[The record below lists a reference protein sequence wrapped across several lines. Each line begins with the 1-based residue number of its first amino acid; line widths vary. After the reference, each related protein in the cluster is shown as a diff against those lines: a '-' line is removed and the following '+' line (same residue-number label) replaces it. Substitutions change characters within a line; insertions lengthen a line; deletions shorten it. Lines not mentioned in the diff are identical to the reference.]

1 MFSFYYFIIR
11 RVRLSILFVRQI
23 STYQTLRSVKYSYY
37 LIIRTKPKIL
47 FDKLLFFLH
56 NFIDMNRKNE
66 KTLSVSEQYNVAK
79 AKKIAI
85 ILILLA
91 LVFLFFV
98 VSVFVGSGT
107 LSFKE
112 VFLAIFNKGSE
123 TARLI
128 VRRIRFPRVIAALIA
143 GGGLAVSGL
152 VMQTVLKNPL
162 ASPTTLGVSNA
173 AVFGANFAII
183 VVGAGA
189 FHSTH
194 GSWLSISNPYLVS
207 TFSFLSAIIAAG
219 SILLLAR
226 LKNLNASAI
235 VLAGVAVSAIFQAG
249 TTLIQ
254 YFASDTQVA
263 SAVYW
268 TFGDLGRASYKTD
281 LIMFI
286 VVAVSTLFFFL
297 KRWDFSAMSGGLAYA
312 KTLGVNT
319 RFMTIMSLLLASLIT
334 SVTVSFLG
342 IIGFVGLTAPQFMKR
357 IVGDDYRYLLP
368 SSFLAGALLLL
379 ISDILGR
386 LPIFGTSVPV
396 GVVTSLIGGPVFL
409 AILLRRKKN
418 ESENI

>member
-1 MFSFYYFIIR
+1 M
-11 RVRLSILFVRQI
+11 
-23 STYQTLRSVKYSYY
+23 
-37 LIIRTKPKIL
+37 

-56 NFIDMNRKNE
+56 NFIGMNRKNE

-297 KRWDFSAMSGGLAYA
+297 KRWDFSAMSGGIAYA

>member
-1 MFSFYYFIIR
+1 M
-11 RVRLSILFVRQI
+11 
-23 STYQTLRSVKYSYY
+23 
-37 LIIRTKPKIL
+37 

-128 VRRIRFPRVIAALIA
+128 VRRIRFPRAIAALIA

-297 KRWDFSAMSGGLAYA
+297 KRWDFSAMSGGIAYA

-319 RFMTIMSLLLASLIT
+319 RFMTIISLLLASLIT

>member
-1 MFSFYYFIIR
+1 M
-11 RVRLSILFVRQI
+11 
-23 STYQTLRSVKYSYY
+23 
-37 LIIRTKPKIL
+37 

-123 TARLI
+123 TVQLI

-297 KRWDFSAMSGGLAYA
+297 KRWDFSAMSGGIAYA

-319 RFMTIMSLLLASLIT
+319 RFMTIVSLLLASLIT

>member
-1 MFSFYYFIIR
+1 M
-11 RVRLSILFVRQI
+11 
-23 STYQTLRSVKYSYY
+23 
-37 LIIRTKPKIL
+37 

-85 ILILLA
+85 IFILLA

-342 IIGFVGLTAPQFMKR
+342 IIGFIGLTAPQFMKR
-357 IVGDDYRYLLP
+357 IVGDDYRFLLP

>member
-1 MFSFYYFIIR
+1 M
-11 RVRLSILFVRQI
+11 
-23 STYQTLRSVKYSYY
+23 
-37 LIIRTKPKIL
+37 
-47 FDKLLFFLH
+47 FDKRLFFLH

-79 AKKIAI
+79 AKKLAI

-357 IVGDDYRYLLP
+357 IVGDDYRFLLP

>member
-1 MFSFYYFIIR
+1 M
-11 RVRLSILFVRQI
+11 
-23 STYQTLRSVKYSYY
+23 
-37 LIIRTKPKIL
+37 

-297 KRWDFSAMSGGLAYA
+297 KRWDFSAMSGGIAYA

-357 IVGDDYRYLLP
+357 VVGDDYRYLLP

>member
-1 MFSFYYFIIR
+1 M
-11 RVRLSILFVRQI
+11 
-23 STYQTLRSVKYSYY
+23 
-37 LIIRTKPKIL
+37 

-91 LVFLFFV
+91 IVFLFFV

-297 KRWDFSAMSGGLAYA
+297 KRWDFSAMSGGIAYA

-396 GVVTSLIGGPVFL
+396 GVITSLIGGPVFL

>member
-1 MFSFYYFIIR
+1 M
-11 RVRLSILFVRQI
+11 
-23 STYQTLRSVKYSYY
+23 
-37 LIIRTKPKIL
+37 

-91 LVFLFFV
+91 IVFLFFV

-268 TFGDLGRASYKTD
+268 AFGDLGRASYKTD

>member
-1 MFSFYYFIIR
+1 M
-11 RVRLSILFVRQI
+11 
-23 STYQTLRSVKYSYY
+23 
-37 LIIRTKPKIL
+37 
-47 FDKLLFFLH
+47 FDKLVFFLH

-286 VVAVSTLFFFL
+286 VVAVSTLFFFS

>member
-1 MFSFYYFIIR
+1 M
-11 RVRLSILFVRQI
+11 
-23 STYQTLRSVKYSYY
+23 
-37 LIIRTKPKIL
+37 

-194 GSWLSISNPYLVS
+194 GSWLSISNPYLIS

-254 YFASDTQVA
+254 YFASDSQVA

-297 KRWDFSAMSGGLAYA
+297 KRWDFSAMSGGIAYA

-357 IVGDDYRYLLP
+357 IVGDDYRFLLP

>member
-1 MFSFYYFIIR
+1 M
-11 RVRLSILFVRQI
+11 
-23 STYQTLRSVKYSYY
+23 
-37 LIIRTKPKIL
+37 

-226 LKNLNASAI
+226 LKSLNASAI

-297 KRWDFSAMSGGLAYA
+297 KRWDFSAMSGGIAYA

>member
-1 MFSFYYFIIR
+1 M
-11 RVRLSILFVRQI
+11 
-23 STYQTLRSVKYSYY
+23 
-37 LIIRTKPKIL
+37 

-334 SVTVSFLG
+334 SITVSFLG

>member
-1 MFSFYYFIIR
+1 M
-11 RVRLSILFVRQI
+11 
-23 STYQTLRSVKYSYY
+23 
-37 LIIRTKPKIL
+37 

-91 LVFLFFV
+91 IVFLFFV

-297 KRWDFSAMSGGLAYA
+297 KRWDFSAMSGGIAYA

-319 RFMTIMSLLLASLIT
+319 RFMTIISLLLASLIT

>member
-1 MFSFYYFIIR
+1 M
-11 RVRLSILFVRQI
+11 
-23 STYQTLRSVKYSYY
+23 
-37 LIIRTKPKIL
+37 
-47 FDKLLFFLH
+47 FDKRLFFLH

-226 LKNLNASAI
+226 LKNLNPSAI

-286 VVAVSTLFFFL
+286 VVSVSTLFFFL

-357 IVGDDYRYLLP
+357 IVGDDYRFLLP

>member
-1 MFSFYYFIIR
+1 M
-11 RVRLSILFVRQI
+11 
-23 STYQTLRSVKYSYY
+23 
-37 LIIRTKPKIL
+37 

-297 KRWDFSAMSGGLAYA
+297 KRWDFSAMSGGIAYA

-342 IIGFVGLTAPQFMKR
+342 IIGFIGLTAPQFMKR

>member
-1 MFSFYYFIIR
+1 M
-11 RVRLSILFVRQI
+11 
-23 STYQTLRSVKYSYY
+23 
-37 LIIRTKPKIL
+37 

-85 ILILLA
+85 IFILLA

-297 KRWDFSAMSGGLAYA
+297 KRWDFSAMSGGIAYA

-368 SSFLAGALLLL
+368 SSFFAGALLLL

>member
-1 MFSFYYFIIR
+1 M
-11 RVRLSILFVRQI
+11 
-23 STYQTLRSVKYSYY
+23 
-37 LIIRTKPKIL
+37 
-47 FDKLLFFLH
+47 FDKVLFFLH

-183 VVGAGA
+183 VIGAGA

-297 KRWDFSAMSGGLAYA
+297 KRWDFSAMSGGIAYA

-334 SVTVSFLG
+334 SITVSFLG

-396 GVVTSLIGGPVFL
+396 GVITSLIGGPVFL

>member
-1 MFSFYYFIIR
+1 M
-11 RVRLSILFVRQI
+11 
-23 STYQTLRSVKYSYY
+23 
-37 LIIRTKPKIL
+37 

-254 YFASDTQVA
+254 YFASDSQVA

-297 KRWDFSAMSGGLAYA
+297 KRWDFSAMSGGIAYA

>member
-1 MFSFYYFIIR
+1 M
-11 RVRLSILFVRQI
+11 
-23 STYQTLRSVKYSYY
+23 
-37 LIIRTKPKIL
+37 

-85 ILILLA
+85 LLILLA
-91 LVFLFFV
+91 IVFLFFV

-286 VVAVSTLFFFL
+286 VVAVSTLFFFS

>member
-1 MFSFYYFIIR
+1 M
-11 RVRLSILFVRQI
+11 
-23 STYQTLRSVKYSYY
+23 
-37 LIIRTKPKIL
+37 

-249 TTLIQ
+249 TTLFQ

-297 KRWDFSAMSGGLAYA
+297 KRWDFSAMSGGIAYA

>member
-1 MFSFYYFIIR
+1 M
-11 RVRLSILFVRQI
+11 
-23 STYQTLRSVKYSYY
+23 
-37 LIIRTKPKIL
+37 
-47 FDKLLFFLH
+47 FDKRLFFLH

-128 VRRIRFPRVIAALIA
+128 VRRIRFPRVIAALVA

-297 KRWDFSAMSGGLAYA
+297 KRWDFSAMSGGIAYA

-357 IVGDDYRYLLP
+357 IVGDDYRFLLP

>member
-1 MFSFYYFIIR
+1 M
-11 RVRLSILFVRQI
+11 
-23 STYQTLRSVKYSYY
+23 
-37 LIIRTKPKIL
+37 
-47 FDKLLFFLH
+47 FDKRLFFLH

-79 AKKIAI
+79 AKKLAI
-85 ILILLA
+85 IFILLA

-297 KRWDFSAMSGGLAYA
+297 KRWDFSAMSGGIAYA

-357 IVGDDYRYLLP
+357 IVGDDYRFLLP
-368 SSFLAGALLLL
+368 ASFLAGALLLL

>member
-1 MFSFYYFIIR
+1 M
-11 RVRLSILFVRQI
+11 
-23 STYQTLRSVKYSYY
+23 
-37 LIIRTKPKIL
+37 
-47 FDKLLFFLH
+47 FDKRLVFMH

-79 AKKIAI
+79 AKKLAI
-85 ILILLA
+85 IFILLA

-357 IVGDDYRYLLP
+357 IVGDDYRFLLP

>member
-1 MFSFYYFIIR
+1 M
-11 RVRLSILFVRQI
+11 
-23 STYQTLRSVKYSYY
+23 
-37 LIIRTKPKIL
+37 

-194 GSWLSISNPYLVS
+194 GSWLSISDPYLVS

-286 VVAVSTLFFFL
+286 VVSVSTLFFFL
-297 KRWDFSAMSGGLAYA
+297 KRWDFSAMSGGIAYA

>member
-1 MFSFYYFIIR
+1 M
-11 RVRLSILFVRQI
+11 
-23 STYQTLRSVKYSYY
+23 
-37 LIIRTKPKIL
+37 
-47 FDKLLFFLH
+47 FDKRLFFLH

-183 VVGAGA
+183 VVGAGT

-297 KRWDFSAMSGGLAYA
+297 KRWDFSAMSGGIAYA

-357 IVGDDYRYLLP
+357 IVGDDYRFLLP

-396 GVVTSLIGGPVFL
+396 GVVTSLIGAPVFL

>member
-1 MFSFYYFIIR
+1 M
-11 RVRLSILFVRQI
+11 
-23 STYQTLRSVKYSYY
+23 
-37 LIIRTKPKIL
+37 

-297 KRWDFSAMSGGLAYA
+297 KRWDFSAMSGGIAYA
-312 KTLGVNT
+312 KNLGVNT

>member
-1 MFSFYYFIIR
+1 M
-11 RVRLSILFVRQI
+11 
-23 STYQTLRSVKYSYY
+23 
-37 LIIRTKPKIL
+37 

-85 ILILLA
+85 LLILLA

-297 KRWDFSAMSGGLAYA
+297 KRWDFSAMSGGIAYA

>member
-1 MFSFYYFIIR
+1 M
-11 RVRLSILFVRQI
+11 
-23 STYQTLRSVKYSYY
+23 
-37 LIIRTKPKIL
+37 

-226 LKNLNASAI
+226 LKNLNTSAI

-286 VVAVSTLFFFL
+286 VVSVSTLFFFL
-297 KRWDFSAMSGGLAYA
+297 KRWDFSAMSGGIAYA

>member
-1 MFSFYYFIIR
+1 M
-11 RVRLSILFVRQI
+11 
-23 STYQTLRSVKYSYY
+23 
-37 LIIRTKPKIL
+37 

-207 TFSFLSAIIAAG
+207 TFSFFSAIIAAG
-219 SILLLAR
+219 AILLLAR

-297 KRWDFSAMSGGLAYA
+297 KRWDFSAMSGGIAYA

-357 IVGDDYRYLLP
+357 IVGDDYRFLLP

-418 ESENI
+418 DSENI

>member
-1 MFSFYYFIIR
+1 M
-11 RVRLSILFVRQI
+11 
-23 STYQTLRSVKYSYY
+23 
-37 LIIRTKPKIL
+37 
-47 FDKLLFFLH
+47 FDKRLVFMH
-56 NFIDMNRKNE
+56 NFINMNRKNE

-79 AKKIAI
+79 AKKLAI
-85 ILILLA
+85 IFILLA

-297 KRWDFSAMSGGLAYA
+297 KRWDFSAMSGGIAYA

-357 IVGDDYRYLLP
+357 IVGDDYRFLLP

>member
-1 MFSFYYFIIR
+1 M
-11 RVRLSILFVRQI
+11 
-23 STYQTLRSVKYSYY
+23 
-37 LIIRTKPKIL
+37 
-47 FDKLLFFLH
+47 FDKRLFFLH

-79 AKKIAI
+79 AKKLAI
-85 ILILLA
+85 IFILLA

-297 KRWDFSAMSGGLAYA
+297 KRWDFSAMSGGIAYA

-319 RFMTIMSLLLASLIT
+319 RFMTIISLLLASLIT

-357 IVGDDYRYLLP
+357 IVGDDYRFLLP

>member
-1 MFSFYYFIIR
+1 M
-11 RVRLSILFVRQI
+11 
-23 STYQTLRSVKYSYY
+23 
-37 LIIRTKPKIL
+37 
-47 FDKLLFFLH
+47 FDKRPFFLH

-85 ILILLA
+85 IFILLA

-297 KRWDFSAMSGGLAYA
+297 KRWDFSAMSGGIAYA

>member
-1 MFSFYYFIIR
+1 M
-11 RVRLSILFVRQI
+11 
-23 STYQTLRSVKYSYY
+23 
-37 LIIRTKPKIL
+37 

-98 VSVFVGSGT
+98 VNVFVGSGT

-357 IVGDDYRYLLP
+357 IVGDDYRFLLP

>member
-1 MFSFYYFIIR
+1 M
-11 RVRLSILFVRQI
+11 
-23 STYQTLRSVKYSYY
+23 
-37 LIIRTKPKIL
+37 

-112 VFLAIFNKGSE
+112 VFLAIFNKGNE

-207 TFSFLSAIIAAG
+207 IFSFLSAIIAAG

-297 KRWDFSAMSGGLAYA
+297 KRWDFSAMSGGIAYA

>member
-1 MFSFYYFIIR
+1 M
-11 RVRLSILFVRQI
+11 
-23 STYQTLRSVKYSYY
+23 
-37 LIIRTKPKIL
+37 
-47 FDKLLFFLH
+47 FDKRLFFLH

-91 LVFLFFV
+91 LVFLFFI

-297 KRWDFSAMSGGLAYA
+297 KRWDFSAMSGGIAYA

-357 IVGDDYRYLLP
+357 IVGDDYRFLLP

-379 ISDILGR
+379 LSDILGR

>member
-1 MFSFYYFIIR
+1 M
-11 RVRLSILFVRQI
+11 
-23 STYQTLRSVKYSYY
+23 
-37 LIIRTKPKIL
+37 

-297 KRWDFSAMSGGLAYA
+297 KRWDFSAMSGGIAYA

>member
-1 MFSFYYFIIR
+1 M
-11 RVRLSILFVRQI
+11 
-23 STYQTLRSVKYSYY
+23 
-37 LIIRTKPKIL
+37 

-85 ILILLA
+85 IFILLA

-263 SAVYW
+263 PAVYW

>member
-1 MFSFYYFIIR
+1 M
-11 RVRLSILFVRQI
+11 
-23 STYQTLRSVKYSYY
+23 
-37 LIIRTKPKIL
+37 

-79 AKKIAI
+79 AKKLAI
-85 ILILLA
+85 IFILLA

-297 KRWDFSAMSGGLAYA
+297 KRWDFSAMSGGIAYA

-319 RFMTIMSLLLASLIT
+319 RFMTIISLLLASLIT
-334 SVTVSFLG
+334 SVTFSFLG

-357 IVGDDYRYLLP
+357 IVGDDYRFLLP